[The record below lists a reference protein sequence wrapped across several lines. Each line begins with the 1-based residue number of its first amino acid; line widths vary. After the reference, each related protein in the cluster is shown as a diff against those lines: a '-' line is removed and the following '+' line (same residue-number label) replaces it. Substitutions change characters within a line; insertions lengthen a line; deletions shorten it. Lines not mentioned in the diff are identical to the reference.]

1 MKAIM
6 ILAAAMMMT
15 TQAADA
21 QTEKKLTNF
30 NDTTFTLNEVTVKS
44 SLPKSRVKG
53 DAMRTI
59 VNQYQ
64 QNWYHCIWHTRTDHR
79 KPCPQ
84 NVLARPH
91 LEVQ

>member
-6 ILAAAMMMT
+6 ILAAAIMMT

-44 SLPKSRVKG
+44 NLPKSRVKG

-64 QNWYHCIWHTRTDHR
+64 
-79 KPCPQ
+79 
-84 NVLARPH
+84 
-91 LEVQ
+91 

>member
-64 QNWYHCIWHTRTDHR
+64 
-79 KPCPQ
+79 
-84 NVLARPH
+84 
-91 LEVQ
+91 

>member
-6 ILAAAMMMT
+6 ILAAAMIMT

-64 QNWYHCIWHTRTDHR
+64 
-79 KPCPQ
+79 
-84 NVLARPH
+84 
-91 LEVQ
+91 

>member
-1 MKAIM
+1 M
-6 ILAAAMMMT
+6 ILAAAMMIT

-44 SLPKSRVKG
+44 SLPKQRVKG

-59 VNQYQ
+59 VNGT
-64 QNWYHCIWHTRTDHR
+64 ILEKAGKATD
-79 KPCPQ
+79 
-84 NVLARPH
+84 VLNRIP
-91 LEVQ
+91 

>member
-44 SLPKSRVKG
+44 SLPKQRVKG

-59 VNQYQ
+59 VNQY
-64 QNWYHCIWHTRTDHR
+64 
-79 KPCPQ
+79 K
-84 NVLARPH
+84 
-91 LEVQ
+91 

>member
-59 VNQYQ
+59 VNQY
-64 QNWYHCIWHTRTDHR
+64 
-79 KPCPQ
+79 K
-84 NVLARPH
+84 
-91 LEVQ
+91 

>member
-44 SLPKSRVKG
+44 SLPKQRVKG

-64 QNWYHCIWHTRTDHR
+64 
-79 KPCPQ
+79 
-84 NVLARPH
+84 
-91 LEVQ
+91 